1 MKYMIAFAGFAALA
15 LFAATE
21 AGGPATYVG
30 HDKISALFA
39 AKGGAI
45 AKGPDYSV
53 SANRRTGPGQVEVH
67 DKETD
72 IFRVIDGEAT
82 LVTGG
87 KMIGGKQTR
96 PEQWLG
102 ASIEGGTT
110 HHLSPGDVVTVP
122 AGTPHWFKEVPK
134 AINYYTV
141 KVIKP

>member
-1 MKYMIAFAGFAALA
+1 MKYMIAFAALA
-15 LFAATE
+15 ASALWAANE

-30 HDKISALFA
+30 HEKISALYA
-39 AKGGAI
+39 AKGGPI

-53 SANRRTGPGQVEVH
+53 SANKRTGPGQVEVH
-67 DKETD
+67 EKETD
-72 IFRVIDGEAT
+72 IFRVIDGDAT

-102 ASIEGGTT
+102 TSIEGGTT
-110 HHLSPGDVVTVP
+110 YHLSTGDVVTVP

-134 AINYYTV
+134 SINYYTV

>member
-1 MKYMIAFAGFAALA
+1 MKYVIAFAAFAASA
-15 LFAATE
+15 LLVAAE
-21 AGGPATYVG
+21 AGGPATYVA

-39 AKGGAI
+39 DKGGAI

-67 DKETD
+67 EKETD

-82 LVTGG
+82 LITGG
-87 KMIGGKQTR
+87 KMMGGKQTR

-102 ASIEGGTT
+102 TSIDGGTT
-110 HHLSPGDVVTVP
+110 YHLSAGDVVTVP

-134 AINYYTV
+134 SINYYTV

>member
-1 MKYMIAFAGFAALA
+1 MKYVIAFAAVAALA
-15 LFAATE
+15 LLAASE
-21 AGGPATYVG
+21 AGGPATYVA

-53 SANRRTGPGQVEVH
+53 SANKRTGPGKVEVH
-67 DKETD
+67 EKETD

-102 ASIEGGTT
+102 TSIDGGTT
-110 HHLSPGDVVTVP
+110 YHLSAGDVVTVP

-134 AINYYTV
+134 SIEYYTV

>member
-1 MKYMIAFAGFAALA
+1 MRYVIAFAAFAASA
-15 LFAATE
+15 LLVAAE
-21 AGGPATYVG
+21 AGGPATYVP

-39 AKGGAI
+39 DKGGPI

-67 DKETD
+67 EKETD

-82 LVTGG
+82 LITGG
-87 KMIGGKQTR
+87 KMMGGKQTR

-102 ASIEGGTT
+102 TSIDGGTT
-110 HHLSPGDVVTVP
+110 YHLSAGDVVTVP

-134 AINYYTV
+134 SINYYTV